1 MKTEDTTAPPSRGQR
16 AAATRKRNYGL
27 KASREHIE
35 EVLKELPGVSEE
47 ELMDD
52 LRFFEVIIQ
61 VRDYL
66 KRKSKAA

>member
-1 MKTEDTTAPPSRGQR
+1 MKTEDTTEPLSRGQR

-27 KASREHIE
+27 KASREYIE
-35 EVLKELPGVSEE
+35 QMLKELPSVSEHA
-47 ELMDD
+47 LMND
-52 LRFFEVIIQ
+52 LVFFEQLVQ